1 MNLPGT
7 EPGVVSD
14 LLDLEA
20 VPLTTLRDLEGEPLR
35 ASQRHVVDRTSR
47 ICARYPSASNSGSGE
62 RID

>member
-1 MNLPGT
+1 MNSPGT

-20 VPLTTLRDLEGEPLR
+20 IPFTTLRDLEGEPLR
-35 ASQRHVVDRTSR
+35 ASLRNVVDRTSR
-47 ICARYPSASNSGSGE
+47 VHARYPSSNAGAGE

>member
-1 MNLPGT
+1 MNSPGT

-20 VPLTTLRDLEGEPLR
+20 VPFTTMRDLEGEPLR
-35 ASQRHVVDRTSR
+35 ASMRGVVDRTSR
-47 ICARYPSASNSGSGE
+47 LYARYPSSNAAGGE

>member
-1 MNLPGT
+1 MNSPGT

-20 VPLTTLRDLEGEPLR
+20 VPFATLRDLGSEPLR
-35 ASQRHVVDRTSR
+35 TSMRRVVDRTSR
-47 ICARYPSASNSGSGE
+47 VHARYPSNVSGAGE

>member
-1 MNLPGT
+1 MNSPGT

-20 VPLTTLRDLEGEPLR
+20 VPFTALRDLEGEQLR
-35 ASQRHVVDRTSR
+35 ASLRQVVERTSR
-47 ICARYPSASNSGSGE
+47 VYARYPSSNNAGGE

>member
-1 MNLPGT
+1 MNSPGT

-20 VPLTTLRDLEGEPLR
+20 VPFTTMRDLDGESLR
-35 ASQRHVVDRTSR
+35 ASLRHVVERTSHVH
-47 ICARYPSASNSGSGE
+47 ARYASSNAGAGE

>member
-1 MNLPGT
+1 MNSPGT

-20 VPLTTLRDLEGEPLR
+20 IPFTTLRDIEGEPLR
-35 ASQRHVVDRTSR
+35 TSMDHVVERTNR
-47 ICARYPSASNSGSGE
+47 VHARYPSGGSAGGE